1 MSVLWHLAIPVTQ
14 KRGREDTSAGTVLL
28 RPSQEGSFP
37 ASYSHY
43 IESVFGTYIIPS
55 LESKVT
61 DDVTIWRIFVTHL
74 ISVSCDCFL
83 SLRFYLPHRGK
94 SNDSKAKVSP
104 RLSSHQSINYSRTV
118 RVMTAWDGS
127 SRGTTS
133 STLKTLLWF
142 MPITLCSSKE
152 LTMGLCRCCN
162 RIDYDTE
169 SDKSVPTMPVK
180 ARLPA

>member
-1 MSVLWHLAIPVTQ
+1 MSLRTICLPLPFAASLTHQQSTPFQPSLVPRRPRGNFNSFASADSFGEKKLVFVVSVLWHLAIPVTQ

-37 ASYSHY
+37 ASHSYY

-83 SLRFYLPHRGK
+83 SLRFYLLHRSK

-104 RLSSHQSINYSRTV
+104 GFLVT
-118 RVMTAWDGS
+118 
-127 SRGTTS
+127 
-133 STLKTLLWF
+133 
-142 MPITLCSSKE
+142 
-152 LTMGLCRCCN
+152 
-162 RIDYDTE
+162 
-169 SDKSVPTMPVK
+169 K
-180 ARLPA
+180 A